1 MQAPHQRCRDA
12 HVSRRRWL
20 ARPSQKLVN
29 MKKPATLI
37 GSVVLAGIVGT
48 LLFLRPRPTAHEL
61 LPEPASL
68 PPAAR
73 QVIKSKMGRHD
84 TQMRRLVSSVIV
96 LDEDGVARV
105 AGEIFDEPALAR
117 PVAGD
122 ELNGMLPE
130 RFFVL
135 QDDLKSRAR
144 ALVIATQQH
153 NRVALADE
161 FAALTKSCVACH
173 DTYLNESGAAAAPSR

>member
-1 MQAPHQRCRDA
+1 MK
-12 HVSRRRWL
+12 RR
-20 ARPSQKLVN
+20 
-29 MKKPATLI
+29 ATLI
-37 GSVVLAGIVGT
+37 GSIALAAVVGL
-48 LLFLRPRPTAHEL
+48 LLFLRPRPTAHHDV
-61 LPEPASL
+61 LPEPLSL

-73 QVIKSKMGRHD
+73 QVLKSKMGRHD

-96 LDEDGVARV
+96 LDDDAVARV

-135 QDDLKSRAR
+135 QDDLRSRAR
-144 ALVIATQQH
+144 ALVIATQRH
-153 NRVALADE
+153 DRVALADE
-161 FAALTKSCVACH
+161 LAALTRSCVTCH
-173 DTYLNESGAAAAPSR
+173 DAYLNESGAAAGPSR

>member
-1 MQAPHQRCRDA
+1 
-12 HVSRRRWL
+12 
-20 ARPSQKLVN
+20 
-29 MKKPATLI
+29 MKKPVTVI
-37 GSVVLAGIVGT
+37 GSVVLAGIVGA
-48 LLFLRPRPTAHEL
+48 LLFLRPRPTAHHDS

-84 TQMRRLVSSVIV
+84 TQMRRLISAVIV
-96 LDEDGVARV
+96 LDDDDVARV

-135 QDDLKSRAR
+135 QDDLRSRAR
-144 ALVIATQQH
+144 ALVIATQQR
-153 NRVALADE
+153 NRAALADE
-161 FAALTKSCVACH
+161 FAALTKSCVTCH
-173 DTYLNESGAAAAPSR
+173 DAYLNESGAAAGALR

>member
-1 MQAPHQRCRDA
+1 MVTTVAGGTVLATP
-12 HVSRRRWL
+12 VS
-20 ARPSQKLVN
+20 
-29 MKKPATLI
+29 MKKPATVI

-48 LLFLRPRPTAHEL
+48 LLFLRPRPTAHQDL
-61 LPEPASL
+61 LPAPTAL

-73 QVIKSKMGRHD
+73 QVLKSKMGRHD

-96 LDEDGVARV
+96 LDDDAVARV

-135 QDDLKSRAR
+135 QDDLRSRAR

-153 NRVALADE
+153 NRAALADE
-161 FAALTKSCVACH
+161 FAALTRSCVTCH
-173 DTYLNESGAAAAPSR
+173 DAYLNESGAAAGASR

>member
-1 MQAPHQRCRDA
+1 MPLPSADGMPPA
-12 HVSRRRWL
+12 GAVSGTPL
-20 ARPSQKLVN
+20 AKPVG
-29 MKKPATLI
+29 MKNRATLI
-37 GSVVLAGIVGT
+37 GSVVLAGTVGL
-48 LLFLRPRPTAHEL
+48 LLFLRPRPTAHES

-84 TQMRRLVSSVIV
+84 TQMRQLVSSVIV
-96 LDEDGVARV
+96 LDDNAVARI

-122 ELNGMLPE
+122 ELNGLLPE

-135 QDDLKSRAR
+135 QDDLRSRAR
-144 ALVIATQQH
+144 ALVIATQQ
-153 NRVALADE
+153 RDRAKLADE
-161 FAALTKSCVACH
+161 FAALTKSCVSCH
-173 DTYLNESGAAAAPSR
+173 DVYLNAPGGAGAGR